1 MNLSIRALARRRE
14 ALIQRSSAQRAEI
27 AGAVERMENA
37 ATAPLLLGA
46 GAGVA
51 LLSSS
56 PALRS
61 WLVRAWAFYALVRRI
76 KGQ

>member
-1 MNLSIRALARRRE
+1 MNRSIGALAGRRE
-14 ALIQRSSAQRAEI
+14 ALVRRSGVQRAEI
-27 AGAVERMENA
+27 AGAVERMKDA

-56 PALRS
+56 SALRS
-61 WLVRAWAFYALVRRI
+61 WLVRGWAFYALVRRI

>member
-1 MNLSIRALARRRE
+1 MNLSPAALARRRE
-14 ALIQRSSAQRAEI
+14 RLIERSSAQRAEI
-27 AGAVERMENA
+27 ATAVERAQNA

-56 PALRS
+56 PKLRS

>member
-1 MNLSIRALARRRE
+1 MNLSPRALARRRE

-27 AGAVERMENA
+27 AGAVERMQDA
-37 ATAPLLLGA
+37 ATAPLLL

-76 KGQ
+76 KG

>member
-1 MNLSIRALARRRE
+1 MRLSLEALARRRE
-14 ALIQRSSAQRAEI
+14 ALVERSAMQRAAI
-27 AGAVERMENA
+27 AAAVERMQNA

-46 GAGVA
+46 GRRGAGV
-51 LLSSS
+51 SSS
-56 PALRS
+56 PKLRS

>member
-1 MNLSIRALARRRE
+1 MNLSKGALARRRE
-14 ALIQRSSAQRAEI
+14 
-27 AGAVERMENA
+27 

-56 PALRS
+56 PTLRS
-61 WLVRAWAFYALVRRI
+61 WLVRAWACYALVRRI

>member
-1 MNLSIRALARRRE
+1 MNLSLGALARRRE
-14 ALIQRSSAQRAEI
+14 ALIRRSSAQRAEI
-27 AGAVERMENA
+27 AGAVERVENA